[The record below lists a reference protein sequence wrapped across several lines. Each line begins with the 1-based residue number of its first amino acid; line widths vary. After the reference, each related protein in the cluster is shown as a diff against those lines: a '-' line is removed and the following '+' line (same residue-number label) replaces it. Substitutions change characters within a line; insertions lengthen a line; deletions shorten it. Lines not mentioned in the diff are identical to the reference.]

1 MVWAWNLVCGFFIN
15 FRNGRKI
22 LTSLIL
28 VALAITKI
36 MWKWYLI
43 RKIIFKLKVKISV
56 TKKTFFINND
66 AHCDDLFIFK
76 TFELML
82 GQG

>member
-1 MVWAWNLVCGFFIN
+1 
-15 FRNGRKI
+15 
-22 LTSLIL
+22 
-28 VALAITKI
+28 
-36 MWKWYLI
+36 LI